1 MNNFRPPFFYPPH
14 YPHYFNNYQPY
25 RSILKNNKPQELL
38 PTTSNSDNVKSNLE
52 DEKKCDEHTK
62 KRHFNSSD
70 KKNPPL
76 LEFAGIKLYS
86 DDVLILALIYFL
98 YKENIDDKLLL
109 IALFS
114 LLF

>member
-1 MNNFRPPFFYPPH
+1 M
-14 YPHYFNNYQPY
+14 
-25 RSILKNNKPQELL
+25 IK
-38 PTTSNSDNVKSNLE
+38 VLE
-52 DEKKCDEHTK
+52 
-62 KRHFNSSD
+62 RLS

>member
-14 YPHYFNNYQPY
+14 YPHYFNKYQPY
-25 RSILKNNKPQELL
+25 RSVPQSNKPQELL
-38 PTTSNSDNVKSNLE
+38 PTTSNLDDVKSNLE
-52 DEKKCDEHTK
+52 DEIKSDEHK
-62 KRHFNSSD
+62 NKRRFNSSD

>member
-1 MNNFRPPFFYPPH
+1 MNNFRPPFFYPPY
-14 YPHYFNNYQPY
+14 YPYYFNNYQPY
-25 RSILKNNKPQELL
+25 RSVQKNDKPQELL
-38 PTTSNSDNVKSNLE
+38 TTTSNSNDVKSNLE
-52 DEKKCDEHTK
+52 DEKKSDEHTN
-62 KRHFNSSD
+62 KRHFNSFD
-70 KKNPPL
+70 KKNSPL

>member
-1 MNNFRPPFFYPPH
+1 MWNQDFEPFEPAG
-14 YPHYFNNYQPY
+14 
-25 RSILKNNKPQELL
+25 L
-38 PTTSNSDNVKSNLE
+38 
-52 DEKKCDEHTK
+52 EHTK